1 MANSTGRS
9 PANRLMRE
17 KEPITEVAKRSA
29 RFIQR
34 SKQRRSPKRA
44 LIHDVHATSAIEAAG
59 P

>member
-1 MANSTGRS
+1 
-9 PANRLMRE
+9 MRE
-17 KEPITEVAKRSA
+17 KEPLTKLAKRSA
-29 RFIQR
+29 RIIQR